1 MILSGLGKFLLG
13 FILAIAL
20 LVGGG
25 VSVALYF
32 VSKVSTLPPKPIFAN
47 DTATV
52 KAQSPT
58 ASTTAKN
65 TTVSTTQPS
74 AMPTPSE
81 TASPQPPLEP
91 GTYEARVTW
100 SEGLIL
106 RSEPNID
113 AERIGSAGYNQQ
125 ITVLEESVDK
135 NWQRIR
141 LEDSEQEGWVKAG
154 NIERVNQE

>member
-1 MILSGLGKFLLG
+1 MLG
-13 FILAIAL
+13 FNLAIAL
-20 LVGGG
+20 LIGSG
-25 VSVALYF
+25 VSVALYL

-47 DTATV
+47 DAAIV

-58 ASTTAKN
+58 ASTTTKK

-74 AMPTPSE
+74 ATPIPNQ
-81 TASPQPPLEP
+81 TASPEPPLEP
-91 GTYEARVTW
+91 GAYEARVTW

-106 RSEPNID
+106 RSEPNLD

-125 ITVLEESVDK
+125 IIVLEESVDK

-141 LEDSEQEGWVKAG
+141 LEDSQEEGWIKAG
-154 NIERVNQE
+154 NIARVNQE

>member
-1 MILSGLGKFLLG
+1 MLG

-25 VSVALYF
+25 VSLALYF
-32 VSKVSTLPPKPIFAN
+32 VSKVSTLPPKPVFAN
-47 DTATV
+47 DTAIV

-58 ASTTAKN
+58 ASATAKK
-65 TTVSTTQPS
+65 TTVATTQPT
-74 AMPTPSE
+74 ATPIPSE

-91 GTYEARVTW
+91 GAYEARVTW
-100 SEGLIL
+100 SEGLII

-125 ITVLEESVDK
+125 IMVMEESADK

-141 LEDSEQEGWVKAG
+141 LEDQQEGWVKAG

>member
-1 MILSGLGKFLLG
+1 MLG

-20 LVGGG
+20 LIGGG

-52 KAQSPT
+52 KAKTPT

-65 TTVSTTQPS
+65 TTVPTTQPS
-74 AMPTPSE
+74 AIPTPSE
-81 TASPQPPLEP
+81 ISPQPALEP
-91 GTYEARVTW
+91 GAYEARVTW

-125 ITVLEESVDK
+125 IRVLEESIDK

-141 LEDSEQEGWVKAG
+141 LDDSEQEGWVKAG
-154 NIERVNQE
+154 NIERINQE